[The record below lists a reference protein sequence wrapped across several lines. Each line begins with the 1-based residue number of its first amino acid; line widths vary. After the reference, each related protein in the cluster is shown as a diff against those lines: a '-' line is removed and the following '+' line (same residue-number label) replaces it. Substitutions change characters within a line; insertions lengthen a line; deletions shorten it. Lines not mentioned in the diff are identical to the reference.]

1 MCGAPADRTPRAS
14 HPARNLRRVRR
25 ETFGDVWADVI
36 GTVLPGECPGC
47 GGRGAPLCAG
57 CLREVRPP
65 DAAPVPAG
73 LDWLVAAFR
82 YDGVVRELV
91 ARTKYRD
98 ARAGIRWLARAVA
111 ARLDR
116 CGRRFDVVTWVPAS
130 RERRVRRGVDHG
142 RLLAAAV
149 ARHVDRPLAALLLR
163 EGASSQTGRTYPTR
177 RRGPRLRAARVVPA
191 VQVLVVDDVLT
202 TGATLSVA
210 ARTLRGAGALAVG
223 AAVAARTP
231 ARLRVPPA

>member
-1 MCGAPADRTPRAS
+1 MW
-14 HPARNLRRVRR
+14 R
-25 ETFGDVWADVI
+25 ETCCDLWADVI

-47 GGRGAPLCAG
+47 GGRGSPLCAG
-57 CLREVRPP
+57 CVSRVRAP

-73 LDWLVAAFR
+73 VDWLVAAFR
-82 YDGVVRELV
+82 YEGVVRELV

-116 CGRRFDVVTWVPAS
+116 CGHRFDVVTWVPAS
-130 RERRVRRGVDHG
+130 RERRARRGVDHG
-142 RLLAAAV
+142 RLLAGVV

-163 EGASSQTGRTYPTR
+163 DGATSQTGRTYATR
-177 RRGPRLRAARVVPA
+177 RHGPQLRAARKVDGA
-191 VQVLVVDDVLT
+191 HVLVVDDVLT

-210 ARTLRGAGALAVG
+210 ARTLRGVGAHAVG

-231 ARLRVPPA
+231 GRVRAPSA